1 MGVTVGKLVEQ
12 QLVEKMAPTKAAV
25 KTAFIKA
32 DKDGNG
38 KLSLNEFKVAM
49 VELAEDDDDKAVA
62 ENNDA
67 IEMLM
72 SMVDGDGDK
81 MVTCEELLKLL
92 ELGTDEDDGKQIVI
106 SMIKAADTDGNGY
119 LTASE
124 LKELLLTM
132 NPADKA
138 DIDKNIDMFMRMAST
153 DGEKRIKIEEAIKLL
168 TEEEDDDPQAKM
180 KTMFRMCDGDGDGSI
195 SKKEL
200 AKFMNMC
207 ADDDD
212 DDSPGD
218 IKQMINMM
226 MVMADEDGDG
236 KVSYEEFC
244 KMMDD

>member
-1 MGVTVGKLVEQ
+1 MGVTFGKLVEQ

-25 KTAFIKA
+25 KNAFTKA

-81 MVTCEELLKLL
+81 MLTCEELLKLL

-153 DGEKRIKIEEAIKLL
+153 DGENRIKIEEAIKLL

-200 AKFMNMC
+200 AKFMNMNMC

-236 KVSYEEFC
+236 K
-244 KMMDD
+244 

>member
-12 QLVEKMAPTKAAV
+12 QLVEKMAPTKA
-25 KTAFIKA
+25 A

-124 LKELLLTM
+124 LKEVLLTM

-180 KTMFRMCDGDGDGSI
+180 KTMFRMCDGDGNGSI
-195 SKKEL
+195 SKKVL
-200 AKFMNMC
+200 AKFMNMNMC

>member
-25 KTAFIKA
+25 KNAFTKA

-67 IEMLM
+67 IKMLM
-72 SMVDGDGDK
+72 NMVDG
-81 MVTCEELLKLL
+81 
-92 ELGTDEDDGKQIVI
+92 DGKQIVI
-106 SMIKAADTDGNGY
+106 NMIKAADTDGNGY

>member
-1 MGVTVGKLVEQ
+1 MGVTFGKLVEQ
-12 QLVEKMAPTKAAV
+12 QLVQKMAPTKAAV
-25 KTAFIKA
+25 KTAFSKA

-81 MVTCEELLKLL
+81 MVTCDELLKLL
-92 ELGTDEDDGKQIVI
+92 ELGTDDDDGKQIVI
-106 SMIKAADTDGNGY
+106 NMIQAADTDGNGY

-124 LKELLLTM
+124 LRELLMTM

-168 TEEEDDDPQAKM
+168 TEEEDDDP
-180 KTMFRMCDGDGDGSI
+180 
-195 SKKEL
+195 
-200 AKFMNMC
+200 
-207 ADDDD
+207 
-212 DDSPGD
+212 PGD

-236 KVSYEEFC
+236 KVSYEEF
-244 KMMDD
+244 